1 MENIG
6 TEMLVCQQLQ
16 LSAEMD
22 NIGTDMPVCQQ
33 SQAEA
38 VAAVATANLRKLL
51 QNGE

>member
-22 NIGTDMPVCQQ
+22 NIGTDMPVYQG
-33 SQAEA
+33 QAEA
-38 VAAVATANLRKLL
+38 AATANLKKLL
-51 QNGE
+51 QNGA